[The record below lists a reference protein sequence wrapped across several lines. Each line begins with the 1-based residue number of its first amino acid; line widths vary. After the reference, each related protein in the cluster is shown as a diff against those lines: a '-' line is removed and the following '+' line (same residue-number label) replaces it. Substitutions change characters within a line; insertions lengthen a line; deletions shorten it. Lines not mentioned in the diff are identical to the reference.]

1 MTLSRRHFIQST
13 AIAAAT
19 AAPLGFPSIVRA
31 ADAKEF
37 RLGLITPAGHSWNRA
52 ALQFGEALKKETD
65 GRLSVTVFHSG
76 QLGNE
81 TAMMQQLQSGAL
93 DMGWIQAAELG
104 SRVSSVAAIN
114 APYLVRSTPAVAKLV
129 KTPAALKLLEVLPRE
144 TGTIGLGWGI
154 TGMRAVFAT
163 KDISAPTDLKGMK
176 LRVVGSPLFSDIFT
190 ALGANPTQMSWAD
203 AQPALSSGAVDGQ
216 ENPMSVFTAA
226 KMHTIGQKHVT
237 MWGYVADPLVFVV
250 NKEVWASWTPAD
262 QAIVRQAAI
271 DAGKEEIA
279 IARKGLIEADK
290 PLLKEIAA
298 LGVTITEL
306 TPAEREAFVKATR
319 PVYDKWKSQIG
330 ADLVNTAEKSIA
342 ARKK

>member
-176 LRVVGSPLFSDIFT
+176 LRINPTPVYRDFYQL
-190 ALGANPTQMSWAD
+190 LGAAPTPIPTPAVFDAMSNGQVDGLEADIEFSWNQRFDKVSKTLLQMNALFMPFAPLVSGRIWQGMDAKDKELIRKLVAESLD
-203 AQPALSSGAVDGQ
+203 AQIND
-216 ENPMSVFTAA
+216 
-226 KMHTIGQKHVT
+226 IVT
-237 MWGYVADPLVFVV
+237 TEA
-250 NKEVWASWTPAD
+250 
-262 QAIVRQAAI
+262 
-271 DAGKEEIA
+271 
-279 IARKGLIEADK
+279 GLIEKFKGSGIAFKTAGNYNPDGIIQEFDK
-290 PLLKEIAA
+290 LWLPKAPQIA
-298 LGVTITEL
+298 EL
-306 TPAEREAFVKATR
+306 RKA
-319 PVYDKWKSQIG
+319 G
-330 ADLVNTAEKSIA
+330 ATL
-342 ARKK
+342 

>member
-176 LRVVGSPLFSDIFT
+176 LRINPTPVYRDFYQL
-190 ALGANPTQMSWAD
+190 LGAAPTPIPTPAVFDAMSNGQVDGLEADIEFSWNQRFDKVSKTLLQMNALFMPFAPLVSGRIWQGMDAKDKELIRKLVAQALD
-203 AQPALSSGAVDGQ
+203 AQIND
-216 ENPMSVFTAA
+216 
-226 KMHTIGQKHVT
+226 IVT
-237 MWGYVADPLVFVV
+237 TEA
-250 NKEVWASWTPAD
+250 
-262 QAIVRQAAI
+262 
-271 DAGKEEIA
+271 
-279 IARKGLIEADK
+279 GLIEKFKGSGIAFKTAGNYNPDGIIQEFDK
-290 PLLKEIAA
+290 LWLPKAPQIA
-298 LGVTITEL
+298 EL
-306 TPAEREAFVKATR
+306 RKA
-319 PVYDKWKSQIG
+319 G
-330 ADLVNTAEKSIA
+330 ASL
-342 ARKK
+342 

>member
-37 RLGLITPAGHSWNRA
+37 RLGLITPAGHSWNRS

-176 LRVVGSPLFSDIFT
+176 LRINPTPVYRDFYQL
-190 ALGANPTQMSWAD
+190 LGAAPTPIPTPAVFDAMSNGQVDGLEADIEFSWNQRFDKVSKTLLQMNALFMPFAPLVSGRIWQGMDAKDKELIRKLVAESLD
-203 AQPALSSGAVDGQ
+203 AQIND
-216 ENPMSVFTAA
+216 
-226 KMHTIGQKHVT
+226 IVT
-237 MWGYVADPLVFVV
+237 TEA
-250 NKEVWASWTPAD
+250 
-262 QAIVRQAAI
+262 
-271 DAGKEEIA
+271 
-279 IARKGLIEADK
+279 GLIEKFKGSGIAFKTAGNYNPDGIIQEFDK
-290 PLLKEIAA
+290 LWLPKAPQIA
-298 LGVTITEL
+298 EL
-306 TPAEREAFVKATR
+306 RKA
-319 PVYDKWKSQIG
+319 G
-330 ADLVNTAEKSIA
+330 ATL
-342 ARKK
+342 